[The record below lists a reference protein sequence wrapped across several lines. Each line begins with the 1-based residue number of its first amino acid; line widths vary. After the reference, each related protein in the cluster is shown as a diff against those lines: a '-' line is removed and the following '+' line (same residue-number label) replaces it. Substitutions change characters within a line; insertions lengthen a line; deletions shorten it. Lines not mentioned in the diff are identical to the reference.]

1 MAADGERG
9 SDMTKRECKRLEPG
23 DRFRRPLCEYFHVEY
38 RVLTVGK
45 TGFTAVNDFDSEMR
59 FNFKRWWLS
68 GSSAFM
74 RRAKR
79 I

>member
-1 MAADGERG
+1 
-9 SDMTKRECKRLEPG
+9 MTKAECKKLCPG

-68 GSSAFM
+68 GAGLLLW
-74 RRAKR
+74 RAER
-79 I
+79 VL